1 MFNIVSKKND
11 NAFKAML
18 VSKELIRCT
27 SFTVPT
33 AIFHYIERF
42 HSAEKRFLTALNTS
56 KPSFHFL

>member
-27 SFTVPT
+27 SFTVPK

-42 HSAEKRFLTALNTS
+42 RLKNVS
-56 KPSFHFL
+56 